1 MIRGKDYLGELAIF
15 RKRLSNALRT
25 WKENNS
31 HEELQRRMKYA
42 KIKKRTLD
50 EFINGKKI
58 PTVLEILDI
67 SKYFELPLPELV
79 DVRTAY
85 AIIYERILIP
95 KRVSDNISNYII
107 KTAITF
113 SELAERT
120 GIPERTIHRAGI
132 RSRMRIKTLIACNDK
147 IRALDSSLEDI
158 QIRELEEVFRDVDII
173 LEAKELLGPE
183 VIYTIDRE
191 FGDEI
196 KVLTGNLSLDSINY
210 MKPMEVLNLYPI
222 KGESTNNKNSSV
234 DLANLDIDNP
244 KDFAIIK
251 DRVEKI
257 KQSCDKDNVED
268 NVEHAPSK
276 RYCENKVS
284 TDTQRKLQEKCVA
297 KDYITERKSNNAN
310 DLDEYEIGFRDGY
323 FKALRDNGLLPERVK

>member
-1 MIRGKDYLGELAIF
+1 
-15 RKRLSNALRT
+15 
-25 WKENNS
+25 
-31 HEELQRRMKYA
+31 MKYA

-183 VIYTIDRE
+183 SYIQSIE
-191 FGDEI
+191 
-196 KVLTGNLSLDSINY
+196 NLV
-210 MKPMEVLNLYPI
+210 MK
-222 KGESTNNKNSSV
+222 
-234 DLANLDIDNP
+234 
-244 KDFAIIK
+244 
-251 DRVEKI
+251 
-257 KQSCDKDNVED
+257 
-268 NVEHAPSK
+268 
-276 RYCENKVS
+276 
-284 TDTQRKLQEKCVA
+284 
-297 KDYITERKSNNAN
+297 
-310 DLDEYEIGFRDGY
+310 
-323 FKALRDNGLLPERVK
+323 